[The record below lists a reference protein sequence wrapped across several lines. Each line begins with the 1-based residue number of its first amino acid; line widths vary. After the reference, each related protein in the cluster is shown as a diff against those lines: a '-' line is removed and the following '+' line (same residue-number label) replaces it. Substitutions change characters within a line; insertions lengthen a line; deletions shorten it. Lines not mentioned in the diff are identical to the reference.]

1 MSVAWLAPMAL
12 LGVALVAIPI
22 AIHLLVRQQSRRVEF
37 PSLRFL
43 LPSQLAAFR
52 RRNLQ
57 DAWLLACRAAI
68 VAVAALALAGP
79 VLQTASRSAGYGAR
93 TARAVIV
100 EPGIEPPSAIKLAG
114 NAFVSKSFARERVG
128 DAIAD
133 ATRWLDVQPPAS
145 RELVFVGAF
154 RRGSVAA
161 GDLRGIGPTVGIRFV
176 AAGGTIAG
184 RDAQLPVLRS
194 GSTGLFIEQQQVHLE
209 DDSTRVTTGV
219 TTAAASDLVRIV
231 ASPASQALADAAL
244 RAALA
249 EGLAWKNPVQ
259 RLLVAWNGVDEALVQ
274 RLLLG
279 ATLIRMPHPDP
290 PATSASAV
298 AAAIMAETAAPTAVM
313 EPVAISQQQ
322 LQAWSRPP
330 NGVPASAPATDEG
343 DRRWL
348 WALVLGLL
356 GLEHVLRRSKSAEV
370 AAESVA
376 GARVA

>member
-330 NGVPASAPATDEG
+330 SGVPASAPATDEG